1 MGGKMKRLILF
12 FTASATFG
20 GLMVFYSI
28 GALDAHKRKEMERDI
43 AYNLTA
49 TAEARIMADVMCGRC
64 HEGTGE
70 TLWKEANRRAKEA
83 L

>member
-1 MGGKMKRLILF
+1 MKRLILF
-12 FTASATFG
+12 FTASAMFG
-20 GLMVFYSI
+20 GLLVFYSI
-28 GALDAHKRKEMERDI
+28 GAYDAHRYKGIERDV

-70 TLWKEANRRAKEA
+70 TLWKEANKRAKAA